1 MANFICPFSK
11 KVCNPS
17 CEHWEFDNFN
27 TKTLMGIIP
36 INFSLKDIL
45 MSGVFMNNI
54 PMPVAYVLNEYRKY
68 YELFHPE
75 YSTIP
80 RGRCLKIEKLNE
92 EHLTTDDEVC

>member
-17 CEHWEFDNFN
+17 CEHWEFEKTT

-36 INFSLKDIL
+36 LNFSVKGIL
-45 MSGVFMNNI
+45 MSGLFMNNM
-54 PMPVAYVLNEYRKY
+54 PMPITYILNEYRKHY
-68 YELFHPE
+68 DLFHPE
-75 YSTIP
+75 QTTTP

-92 EHLTTDDEVC
+92 EHLTTEETV